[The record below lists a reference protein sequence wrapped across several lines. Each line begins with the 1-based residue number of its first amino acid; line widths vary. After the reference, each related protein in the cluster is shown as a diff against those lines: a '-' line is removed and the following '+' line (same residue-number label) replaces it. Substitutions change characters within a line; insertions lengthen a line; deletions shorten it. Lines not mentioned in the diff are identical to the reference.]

1 MKLCKGAVLALAVSY
16 GLIYCHTNKSKFMLE
31 QKGDSLTLIH
41 ITNPTNYILLPIE
54 EAAEESRVRLDIGDA
69 ADTDM
74 DIRLAQTKVDYWVP
88 FVLPAD
94 AKTVTVRV
102 QKSLGDALCWK
113 EMKLSDT
120 FDPSHID
127 KFRPVYHHA
136 PLYGWMNNANGLL
149 YEDEEYHLYYQ
160 YNPYGSKW
168 GNMHWGH
175 AVSNDL
181 IHWEELPIAL
191 YPDEH
196 GTVFSGSAVID
207 YDNTSGFGKNGI
219 PAMVA
224 IYTADN
230 PEKQV
235 QCIAY
240 SLDKGR
246 TWTKYKGNP
255 VIDSK
260 AKWNSKDTR
269 DPKVFWHKPSGK
281 WVMVLNER
289 DGHSI
294 YNSDNLKDWTFESHI
309 TGFWECPELFE
320 LPVDGNKDN
329 TKWVMYGASGTYML
343 GVFDG
348 KKFTPESG
356 KYYYSTGSIYAAQT
370 FTNIPESDGRRIQI
384 GWGRISHPGMPFN
397 GMMLFPTELSLRT
410 TKDGIRLFSK
420 PIDELD
426 RLQTSVGKWRALTA
440 DKADELL
447 RQYKDA
453 STLRIRTTLKLSHA
467 TNAGLNLFGQSLLD
481 YDMNYNRINGVF
493 YSPED
498 MTSMEIAADIILD
511 KTSIEVYI
519 DDGAYSYSM
528 ERRPDLKNR
537 EGFHFFGNNIEV
549 KEMEIYTF
557 RSIWE

>member
-1 MKLCKGAVLALAVSY
+1 MY
-16 GLIYCHTNKSKFMLE
+16 
-31 QKGDSLTLIH
+31 
-41 ITNPTNYILLPIE
+41 YILPLIFRF
-54 EAAEESRVRLDIGDA
+54 SF
-69 ADTDM
+69 
-74 DIRLAQTKVDYWVP
+74 YN
-88 FVLPAD
+88 
-94 AKTVTVRV
+94 
-102 QKSLGDALCWK
+102 SLYK
-113 EMKLSDT
+113 ET
-120 FDPSHID
+120 NRPQIHYTQRRGWNNDP
-127 KFRPVYHHA
+127 
-136 PLYGWMNNANGLL
+136 NGLL
-149 YEDEEYHLYYQ
+149 YYDGEYHLFYQ
-160 YNPYGSKW
+160 HNPYKRDW

-196 GTVFSGSAVID
+196 GTMFSGSAVID

-549 KEMEIYTF
+549 KEMEVYTS

>member
-120 FDPSHID
+120 FDPSHTD

-136 PLYGWMNNANGLL
+136 PLYGWMNNANGLV

-196 GTVFSGSAVID
+196 GTMFSGSAVID

-549 KEMEIYTF
+549 KEMEVYTS

>member
-1 MKLCKGAVLALAVSY
+1 
-16 GLIYCHTNKSKFMLE
+16 
-31 QKGDSLTLIH
+31 
-41 ITNPTNYILLPIE
+41 
-54 EAAEESRVRLDIGDA
+54 
-69 ADTDM
+69 
-74 DIRLAQTKVDYWVP
+74 
-88 FVLPAD
+88 
-94 AKTVTVRV
+94 
-102 QKSLGDALCWK
+102 
-113 EMKLSDT
+113 
-120 FDPSHID
+120 
-127 KFRPVYHHA
+127 
-136 PLYGWMNNANGLL
+136 
-149 YEDEEYHLYYQ
+149 
-160 YNPYGSKW
+160 
-168 GNMHWGH
+168 MHWGH

-440 DKADELL
+440 DKVDELL

-453 STLRIRTTLKLSHA
+453 STLRIRTTFKLSHA

-528 ERRPDLKNR
+528 ERQPDLKNR

-549 KEMEIYTF
+549 KEMEVYTF

>member
-1 MKLCKGAVLALAVSY
+1 
-16 GLIYCHTNKSKFMLE
+16 
-31 QKGDSLTLIH
+31 
-41 ITNPTNYILLPIE
+41 
-54 EAAEESRVRLDIGDA
+54 
-69 ADTDM
+69 
-74 DIRLAQTKVDYWVP
+74 
-88 FVLPAD
+88 
-94 AKTVTVRV
+94 
-102 QKSLGDALCWK
+102 
-113 EMKLSDT
+113 
-120 FDPSHID
+120 
-127 KFRPVYHHA
+127 
-136 PLYGWMNNANGLL
+136 
-149 YEDEEYHLYYQ
+149 
-160 YNPYGSKW
+160 
-168 GNMHWGH
+168 
-175 AVSNDL
+175 
-181 IHWEELPIAL
+181 
-191 YPDEH
+191 
-196 GTVFSGSAVID
+196 
-207 YDNTSGFGKNGI
+207 
-219 PAMVA
+219 
-224 IYTADN
+224 
-230 PEKQV
+230 
-235 QCIAY
+235 
-240 SLDKGR
+240 
-246 TWTKYKGNP
+246 
-255 VIDSK
+255 
-260 AKWNSKDTR
+260 
-269 DPKVFWHKPSGK
+269 
-281 WVMVLNER
+281 MVLNER
-289 DGHSI
+289 DGHTI
-294 YNSDNLKDWTFESHI
+294 YNSDNLKDWTFECDIS
-309 TGFWECPELFE
+309 GFWESPELFE

-549 KEMEIYTF
+549 KEMEVYTS